1 MNYTLLDRAGLA
13 TGSGSCQ
20 EEVTSR
26 IVAPD
31 GGQVLLNQ
39 TPPDDFFR
47 LWRWN
52 GKDFVDAGPRFPE
65 TYATQR
71 QAAYPQAT
79 EQLDMLWHAMAD
91 GSTPA
96 IEPWFST
103 IKAIKDAHPKP

>member
-1 MNYTLLDRAGLA
+1 MNYTLLDCGGEIVGNGECQDCDVQYLA
-13 TGSGSCQ
+13 
-20 EEVTSR
+20 VP
-26 IVAPD
+26 A

-47 LWRWN
+47 LWHWD
-52 GKDFVDAGPRFPE
+52 GKTFVDSGPRFPT
-65 TYATQR
+65 TYVTQR
-71 QAAYPQAT
+71 LSSYPPAT

-96 IEPWFST
+96 IEPWFSV